1 MLSNLRRKA
10 CNKHL
15 TAPRVRTAREDQ
27 WSSDCFVRFLEGII
41 DRAPSRAARSRSE
54 RGTGRGESI
63 GIILI

>member
-1 MLSNLRRKA
+1 MGRALSKHGDFGLWVLLSGLQRKQG
-10 CNKHL
+10 L
-15 TAPRVRTAREDQ
+15 
-27 WSSDCFVRFLEGII
+27 II